1 MHKFVKMKI
10 PWLKILKDRTIFGLI
25 VGHIASEWGFF
36 LFLTCLPMYMQE
48 VLKFNIISVITV
60 V

>member
-1 MHKFVKMKI
+1 MKI
-10 PWLKILKDRTIFGLI
+10 PWLKILKDRTILGLT

-36 LFLTCLPMYMQE
+36 LFLTSLPMYMQE
-48 VLKFNIISVITV
+48 VLKFNIISVIAV